1 MNKQLLILDAIK
13 LSESLAEF
21 GLAVTP
27 TLSLCLTSLQ
37 SLHGDNCRRDG
48 IASCSRKCRR
58 CTDVVDQDQPCL
70 ILSLISG
77 SCRTQHIA
85 EKHDAQYGKQSREF
99 HRTGIDTRSLLC
111 PLDRP
116 ISNYRDCADASQAQ
130 TQEAPSAESRGRSA
144 AIQALEWVARQRWLQ
159 E

>member
-1 MNKQLLILDAIK
+1 MEAEPLSKELLILDAIK

-85 EKHDAQYGKQSREF
+85 EKHDAQYGKQGSEF
-99 HRTGIDTRSLLC
+99 HRKRIDTTSLLS
-111 PLDRP
+111 PQDRS
-116 ISNYRDCADASQAQ
+116 ISNYRDCADVSKAQ
-130 TQEAPSAESRGRSA
+130 TQEAPSVESRKICCDTSTG
-144 AIQALEWVARQRWLQ
+144 VG
-159 E
+159 